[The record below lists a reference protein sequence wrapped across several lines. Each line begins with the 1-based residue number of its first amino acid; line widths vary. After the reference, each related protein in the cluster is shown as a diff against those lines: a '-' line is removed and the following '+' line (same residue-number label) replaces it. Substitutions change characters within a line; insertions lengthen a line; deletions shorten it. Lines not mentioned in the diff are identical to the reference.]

1 MNDQIIWHTLEY
13 KKKEKTADWY
23 WAVIIIA
30 ISIVVISILI
40 HNYLFA
46 ILVVLSVVT
55 LLMFSNREP
64 LVIEVEINHKGI
76 RVDKILYPFTSLEA
90 FWIDV
95 VDETEPK
102 IILRSK
108 KVVMP
113 LVIIPIDE
121 YNHEDIRLVLL
132 DNLEEKEMHEPL
144 PQKIM
149 AKLGF

>member
-30 ISIVVISILI
+30 ISIVVISII
-40 HNYLFA
+40 VHNILFA
-46 ILVVLSVVT
+46 VLVVLAVTT
-55 LLMFSNREP
+55 LLIFSNREP
-64 LVIEVEINHKGI
+64 MVIEVEINDKGV
-76 RVDKILYPFTSLEA
+76 RVVKELYPFTSLEA
-90 FWIDV
+90 FWIDTL
-95 VDETEPK
+95 DEDEPK

-113 LVIIPIDE
+113 LIVIPIDE

-132 DNLEEKEMHEPL
+132 NKLEEKELHEPFS
-144 PQKIM
+144 QKVM

>member
-30 ISIVVISILI
+30 VSIVVISIII
-40 HNYLFA
+40 HNILFA
-46 ILVVLSVVT
+46 VLVVLSVTT
-55 LLMFSNREP
+55 LLMFANREP
-64 LVIEVEINHKGI
+64 LIIEVEINSKGI
-76 RVDKILYPFTSLEA
+76 RVEKELYPFSSLEA
-90 FWIDV
+90 FW
-95 VDETEPK
+95 VDESEEDEPK
-102 IILRSK
+102 IIIKSK

-113 LVIIPIDE
+113 LVVIPIDE

-132 DNLEEKEMHEPL
+132 DKLEEKEMHEPL

>member
-1 MNDQIIWHTLEY
+1 MNNQIIWHTLEY

-40 HNYLFA
+40 HNILFA
-46 ILVVLSVVT
+46 ILVVLSIIT

-64 LVIEVEINHKGI
+64 LIIEVEINDKGI
-76 RVDKILYPFTSLEA
+76 RVEKELYPFSSLEA
-90 FWIDV
+90 FWIDAM
-95 VDETEPK
+95 DEDDPK

-113 LVIIPIDE
+113 LLVIPIDE
-121 YNHEDIRLVLL
+121 YNHEDIRLILL
-132 DNLEEKEMHEPL
+132 DKLEEREMHEPL

>member
-1 MNDQIIWHTLEY
+1 MSNSIIWHTLEY

-30 ISIVVISILI
+30 ISIVVISIMM
-40 HNYLFA
+40 HNVLFA
-46 ILVVLSVVT
+46 VLVVLAVTT

-64 LVIEVEINHKGI
+64 LVIEVEINDKGI
-76 RVDKILYPFTSLEA
+76 RVIKELYPFSSLEA
-90 FWIDV
+90 FW
-95 VDETEPK
+95 VDASDEDESK
-102 IILRSK
+102 IILKSK

-113 LVIIPIDE
+113 LIIIPIDE

-132 DNLEEKEMHEPL
+132 DKLEEKEMHEPL